1 MLVMVTKF
9 FMYPTTS
16 PCLTLTVF
24 LTSVTWT
31 STLTG
36 CPRQINFTSE
46 SSALESLECRNDYRT
61 HIRCS
66 WKENPHIPLSLFH
79 MDPDNKRVDPCVLT
93 PDPSQNS
100 TGHERVFCLYNTSLF
115 AIGFDDVFFF
125 HTPHS
130 PAISRTFKL
139 SKHND
144 TKWIFNRL
152 DVISSPMYSSVAY
165 VKSLLTAD
173 PIRHHDQQQ
182 TKVDINREAEE
193 KREMKIHTGSTLKDK
208 EDVNMIETEGSGM
221 LFDRPTQMSDHE
233 LPGPSNF
240 CCAYSDEK
248 ILSCS
253 WDLTTDL
260 TQYITYTLSYKTHSS
275 ALTEWRCVEKVE
287 VMNTGSLLR
296 MVGLIDIFEP
306 GVLQVQLT
314 PTPVTRVIRAYEHI
328 QPSRPTGLS
337 VDLREE
343 DWILNWTLP
352 KYRTIPLSSELQ
364 YWRILTPEDVKIIYL
379 SDPVMVFSIPERSLM
394 GSSEYRARVRCSV
407 STRRR
412 SGQRYAGYP
421 SDWTDPVT
429 WTTQSE
435 SFAPRLVACLLY
447 FLIAALSVA
456 FSMLVF
462 FILVVM
468 QRRLRDWSASLPSP
482 VHSKVSEHPQSDLLV
497 SCRELKDP
505 DITSV
510 HIVDVQPQFSSIDSE
525 SATLADGSNHWSQTT
540 VVHVGESSR
549 LCTFGNVMGINLTQ
563 FDNALLTHAFSLSD
577 AVLQCSEGYTQ
588 NPDTTQNALHLNA
601 EMNDRYMNCL
611 KPGLSSTQGKKTP
624 VHPIQI

>member
-1 MLVMVTKF
+1 MLVTEF

-16 PCLTLTVF
+16 PCLTLTVL
-24 LTSVTWT
+24 LTYVTWT

-79 MDPDNKRVDPCVLT
+79 MDPDNNRVAPCVLT
-93 PDPSQNS
+93 PDSSQNS
-100 TGHERVFCLYNTSLF
+100 TGHERAFCLYNTSLF

-125 HTPHS
+125 HTPHY

-139 SKHND
+139 TKHND
-144 TKWIFNRL
+144 TKWIFKQL
-152 DVISSPMYSSVAY
+152 DDISSPMYLSADY
-165 VKSLLTAD
+165 VKSLLTDD

-182 TKVDINREAEE
+182 TEVDINREAEE
-193 KREMKIHTGSTLKDK
+193 KREMKIHTGSTWKDK
-208 EDVNMIETEGSGM
+208 EDVNMTETEGSGM
-221 LFDRPTQMSDHE
+221 LFDRPTQMSDYE

-240 CCAYSDEK
+240 YCAYSDKK

-253 WDLTTDL
+253 WELTTDL

-306 GVLQVQLT
+306 GVLRVQLT

-328 QPSRPTGLS
+328 QPSRPTRLS
-337 VDLREE
+337 VDLRGE

-364 YWRILTPEDVKIIYL
+364 YWRILTPEDVKIISL
-379 SDPVMVFSIPERSLM
+379 SDPVMVFSIPELSLM

-407 STRRR
+407 SARRR

-447 FLIAALSVA
+447 FLIAMLSVA
-456 FSMLVF
+456 FSILVF

-468 QRRLRDWSASLPSP
+468 QRRLRYWSASLPSP
-482 VHSKVSEHPQSDLLV
+482 VHSKVSEVRQHPQSNLLA

-505 DITSV
+505 DITSAQ
-510 HIVDVQPQFSSIDSE
+510 IVEVQPQFSSIDS
-525 SATLADGSNHWSQTT
+525 AIADGSKHWSQTT
-540 VVHVGESSR
+540 VDHVGESSR
-549 LCTFGNVMGINLTQ
+549 LCTFGNVIGINLTQ
-563 FDNALLTHAFSLSD
+563 FANALPIHAFSLSD
-577 AVLQCSEGYTQ
+577 AVLQCSEGYMQ
-588 NPDTTQNALHLNA
+588 NPDITQNALQEACLL
-601 EMNDRYMNCL
+601 NDRYMNCL
-611 KPGLSSTQGKKTP
+611 KPGLISTQGKKTP
-624 VHPIQI
+624 VHPVQI